1 MILYQKNIRVKS
13 FGQKNIWVG
22 KFLLKK
28 SNIIFGQKLLFR
40 EKVISGNNFSTNI
53 FKNFIN
59 HA

>member
-1 MILYQKNIRVKS
+1 MILYQKNIWVKS
-13 FGQKNIWVG
+13 FGQKNIWVE

-28 SNIIFGQKLLFR
+28 SYIIFGQKHLFR
-40 EKVISGNNFSTNI
+40 EKVISGNDFSTNI